1 MKTIL
6 HISADF
12 PDPLVPAKTKAVAT
26 LINAAEGYRHV
37 VYSLNRVNWRTDIA
51 MFPFGE
57 DKTAL
62 AYGAPPFGLR
72 LLQHLAPVAEAI
84 AGDLERRKI
93 SPDLI
98 HAHKFSVEGVIA
110 DALAARTGSP
120 FIASLW
126 GDTDTKIFEG
136 KPRLRPHYR
145 RVGSHA
151 AFLLPPAP
159 WTTRYFRAALGLD
172 ESSFRQLAV
181 ITAADQIIAP
191 RPADAPWLATVFAWD
206 SWRRKGF
213 DALVQAVALLTPD
226 IPELRLDVYGRGGPK
241 ALLEMTR
248 LIEKSGAAHRI
259 TLKPALDHC
268 KVQETINKYAAFVLP
283 SRRET
288 FGMVYVEALLA
299 GTPIL
304 WSRDQGVDGLF
315 DDVTIGYSCDP
326 QSITDIADSLRLLLA
341 QENRLKGEIK
351 RLQGSGAFDH
361 LRRAGI
367 ATRYRELLEA
377 GMTPAFQ
384 ASAPPAPPLSADAG
398 AEAA

>member
-26 LINAAEGYRHV
+26 LIAGAEGYRHV

-57 DKTAL
+57 DRIAL
-62 AYGAPPFGLR
+62 AYGAPPYGLR
-72 LLQHLAPVAEAI
+72 MLQNLAPVAEAI
-84 AGDLERRKI
+84 AKDLERRKI
-93 SPDLI
+93 KPDLI
-98 HAHKFSVEGVIA
+98 HAHKFTVEGVIA
-110 DALAARTGSP
+110 DSVGARTGAP

-145 RVGSHA
+145 RVGGDA

-159 WTTRYFRAALGLD
+159 WTTRYFSAALGLD
-172 ESSFRQLAV
+172 ESRFKLLPV
-181 ITAADQIIAP
+181 MTAADEIIAP
-191 RPADAPWLATVFAWD
+191 EPSGAPSLVTVFAWD

-213 DALVQAVALLTPD
+213 DALIQAVALLAPD

-248 LIEKSGAAHRI
+248 LIEKSGAADRV
-259 TLKPALDHC
+259 TLKPALDHG

-299 GTPIL
+299 GAPIL

-315 DDVTIGYSCDP
+315 DGVTIGYSCDP

-341 QENRLKGEIK
+341 QESRLKGEIR
-351 RLQGSGAFDH
+351 RLQETGAFEH
-361 LRRAGI
+361 FRRAGI
-367 ATRYRELLEA
+367 AARYRELLDA
-377 GMTPAFQ
+377 GMAPAPQ
-384 ASAPPAPPLSADAG
+384 ASAPQQIAQPIEN

>member
-26 LINAAEGYRHV
+26 LIDGAEGYRHV
-37 VYSLNRVNWRTDIA
+37 VYSLNRVSWRTDIA

-57 DKTAL
+57 DRIAL
-62 AYGAPPFGLR
+62 AYGAPPYGLR

-84 AGDLERRKI
+84 AKDLERRKI
-93 SPDLI
+93 RPDLI
-98 HAHKFSVEGVIA
+98 HAHKFTVEGIIA
-110 DALAARTGSP
+110 DTLGARTGTP

-159 WTTRYFRAALGLD
+159 WTTRYFSAALSLD
-172 ESSFRQLAV
+172 ESRFKQLPV
-181 ITAADQIIAP
+181 ITAADQIIASQP
-191 RPADAPWLATVFAWD
+191 SGAPSLATVFAWD

-213 DALVQAVALLTPD
+213 DVLVQAVALLAPD

-248 LIEKSGAAHRI
+248 LIEKSGASDRVA
-259 TLKPALDHC
+259 LKQALDHG
-268 KVQETINKYAAFVLP
+268 KVQETINSYAAFVLP

-299 GTPIL
+299 GVPIL

-315 DDVTIGYSCDP
+315 DDVTVGYSCNP
-326 QSITDIADSLRLLLA
+326 QAITDIADSLRLLLA
-341 QENRLKGEIK
+341 QESRLKGEIR
-351 RLQGSGAFDH
+351 RLQEAGAFEH

-367 ATRYRELLEA
+367 AARYQELLEA
-377 GMTPAFQ
+377 GMA
-384 ASAPPAPPLSADAG
+384 PAPQVNAPQAAVAPIDD

>member
-26 LINAAEGYRHV
+26 LIAGVEEYRHV

-57 DKTAL
+57 DRIAL
-62 AYGAPPFGLR
+62 AYGAPPYGLR
-72 LLQHLAPVAEAI
+72 MLQNLAPVAEAI
-84 AGDLERRKI
+84 AKDLERRKI
-93 SPDLI
+93 KPDLI
-98 HAHKFSVEGVIA
+98 HAHKFTVEGVIA
-110 DALAARTGSP
+110 DWIGARTGTS

-126 GDTDTKIFEG
+126 GDTDTKIFES

-145 RVGSHA
+145 CVGGRA

-159 WTTRYFRAALGLD
+159 WTTRYFSAALSLD
-172 ESSFRQLAV
+172 ESRFKLLPV
-181 ITAADQIIAP
+181 TTAADQIIAP
-191 RPADAPWLATVFAWD
+191 QPSGAPNLATVFAWD

-213 DALVQAVALLTPD
+213 DALVHAVALLAPD
-226 IPELRLDVYGRGGPK
+226 IPELSLDVYGRGGPK
-241 ALLEMTR
+241 ALLEMAQ
-248 LIEKSGAAHRI
+248 LIEKTGVGDRV
-259 TLKPALDHC
+259 TLKHALDHG
-268 KVQETINKYAAFVLP
+268 KVQETMNKYAAFVLP

-299 GTPIL
+299 GAPIL

-315 DDVTIGYSCDP
+315 DDVTIGYCCDP
-326 QSITDIADSLRLLLA
+326 QAITDVADSLRLLLA
-341 QENRLKGEIK
+341 QESRLKGEIR
-351 RLQGSGAFDH
+351 RLQEAGAFDH

-367 ATRYRELLEA
+367 AARYRELLDA
-377 GMTPAFQ
+377 AMAPAPQ
-384 ASAPPAPPLSADAG
+384 ASAPQEAAAPIHD